1 MIIKHYVTQLTKG
14 KRLKSISNYLMNK
27 DIILV
32 TINKFTKIITFR
44 KIKIDETSH
53 TQIAAINRS
62 ICKIKAL
69 GYFSFFV
76 KKTPYKIHS
85 EIHEIHVISMSH
97 FVLRNI
103 LYKKRCACIQSISNK
118 DVFHIYGTKE
128 SIPHLV
134 LHHIPRLF
142 NSGAIM
148 RHELSRILHSPSYK
162 LTING

>member
-1 MIIKHYVTQLTKG
+1 
-14 KRLKSISNYLMNK
+14 MNK

-53 TQIAAINRS
+53 AQIATINRS

-85 EIHEIHVISMSH
+85 EIHEIHVITMSH

-103 LYKKRCACIQSISNK
+103 LYKKRCACIQSISNE

-148 RHELSRILHSPSYK
+148 RHELSRILHSPSYN

>member
-53 TQIAAINRS
+53 AQIAAINRS

-103 LYKKRCACIQSISNK
+103 LYKKRCACIQSINNK

>member
-1 MIIKHYVTQLTKG
+1 
-14 KRLKSISNYLMNK
+14 MNK
-27 DIILV
+27 DIVIV
-32 TINKFTKIITFR
+32 TINKFTKLITFR
-44 KIKIDETSH
+44 KIEIDETIH
-53 TQIAAINRS
+53 AQIATLYRS
-62 ICKIKAL
+62 VCEVTAL
-69 GYFSFFV
+69 GYFSFIAN
-76 KKTPYKIHS
+76 KPPYKIHA

-103 LYKKRCACIQSISNK
+103 LYKKRCACIQSINNK

-148 RHELSRILHSPSYK
+148 RHELSRILHSLSYT

>member
-1 MIIKHYVTQLTKG
+1 
-14 KRLKSISNYLMNK
+14 MNK

-53 TQIAAINRS
+53 AQIAAINRS

-69 GYFSFFV
+69 AYFSFFV

-85 EIHEIHVISMSH
+85 EIHENHVISMSH

-103 LYKKRCACIQSISNK
+103 LYKKRCACIQSINNK

>member
-53 TQIAAINRS
+53 AQITAINRS

-103 LYKKRCACIQSISNK
+103 LYKKRCACIQSINNK

>member
-1 MIIKHYVTQLTKG
+1 
-14 KRLKSISNYLMNK
+14 MNK

-53 TQIAAINRS
+53 AQIAAINKS

-69 GYFSFFV
+69 GYFSFFA

-103 LYKKRCACIQSISNK
+103 LYKKRCACIQSINNK

>member
-53 TQIAAINRS
+53 AQIAAINRS

-85 EIHEIHVISMSH
+85 EILESHVISMSH

>member
-1 MIIKHYVTQLTKG
+1 
-14 KRLKSISNYLMNK
+14 MNK

-53 TQIAAINRS
+53 AQIAAINKS

-97 FVLRNI
+97 FILRNI
-103 LYKKRCACIQSISNK
+103 LYKKRCACIQSINNK